1 MVDPVILIV
10 NADDFGFS
18 EGVNLGIIQ
27 AHEQGIVTST
37 SLMVRGAAI
46 ESAVEYARYN
56 PRLSVGLHIDLGE
69 WSYRDG
75 GWQIRYA
82 VVPLEDP
89 ELVRAEIHRQLAA
102 FRSWLQREP
111 THMDSHQHV
120 HRNGAPQQVALEI
133 AKELA
138 IPLRHES
145 KVVRYCGHFYGQ
157 PYPGES
163 SAESVGV
170 AALAQIIRTLPSGI
184 TELTCHPGHDEQ
196 LASDY
201 AQERVWETE
210 TLCDPAVKA
219 AIESSNVLLRSFAS
233 PDVRNRLGLAIAK
246 VGAWPKWR

>member
-1 MVDPVILIV
+1 MVDPIILIV

-18 EGVNLGIIQ
+18 KGVNLGIIR

-46 ESAVEYARYN
+46 ESAVEYARNN

-75 GWQIRYA
+75 GWQIRYE

-89 ELVRAEIHRQLAA
+89 QQVRTEIHRQLAA
-102 FRSWLQREP
+102 FRSWLQRDP
-111 THMDSHQHV
+111 THIDSHQHV
-120 HRNGAPQQVALEI
+120 HRKGVALQVALEI
-133 AKELA
+133 AGELS
-138 IPLRHES
+138 IPLRHEC

-157 PYPGES
+157 PYPCES
-163 SAESVGV
+163 SMESVSV
-170 AALAQIIRTLPSGI
+170 AALTQIIRALPSGI
-184 TELTCHPGHDEQ
+184 TELTCHPGHDEE

-201 AQERVWETE
+201 DQERVWEIE

-219 AIESSNVLLRSFAS
+219 AIESSTVLLRSFAS
-233 PDVRNRLGLAIAK
+233 PDVRNRLGYERGCNK
-246 VGAWPKWR
+246 E

>member
-1 MVDPVILIV
+1 MIDPIILIV

-18 EGVNLGIIQ
+18 EGVNLGTIR

-56 PRLSVGLHIDLGE
+56 SRLSVGLHIDLGE

-75 GWQIRYA
+75 SWQIRYA

-89 ELVRAEIHRQLAA
+89 QLVRTEIHRQLAA
-102 FRSWLQREP
+102 FRSQLQRDP
-111 THMDSHQHV
+111 THIDSHQHV

-133 AKELA
+133 ASELD

-145 KVVRYCGHFYGQ
+145 KMVRYCGHFYGQ

-163 SAESVGV
+163 SMESVNV
-170 AALAQIIRTLPSGI
+170 AALTQIIRGLPSGI
-184 TELTCHPGHDEQ
+184 TELSCHPGHDEE

-201 AQERVWETE
+201 AQERKWETE

-219 AIESSNVLLRSFAS
+219 AIESANVLLRSFAS
-233 PDVRNRLGLAIAK
+233 PDVRTRLGYENHDSL
-246 VGAWPKWR
+246 RE